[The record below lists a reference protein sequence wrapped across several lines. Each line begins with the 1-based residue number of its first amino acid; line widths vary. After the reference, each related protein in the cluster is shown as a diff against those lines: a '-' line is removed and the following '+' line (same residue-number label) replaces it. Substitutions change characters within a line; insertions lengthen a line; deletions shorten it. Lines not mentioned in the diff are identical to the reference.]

1 MSSVEAQGMGV
12 TSLVNGQ
19 HSGCKYIWT
28 SKAVANV
35 SISGQIVGWTG
46 LIRVDGKTFTWMG
59 NPFPLPTTAT
69 QLAFEYTSTRSTFLM
84 NVAGVV
90 EMNITFL
97 SPVTP
102 SDLKRQSLPFSY
114 VDVTVA
120 STDGKDH
127 DVQIYTDIT
136 AGTSNLSYLPHTIRT
151 ARVNM
156 LQPSFVH
163 CQI

>member
-1 MSSVEAQGMGV
+1 MVVFSP
-12 TSLVNGQ
+12 VNGQ
-19 HSGCKYIWT
+19 HSGCKFIWT
-28 SKAVANV
+28 SKVVADTSV
-35 SISGQIVGWTG
+35 SGQIMGWTG

-59 NPFPLPTTAT
+59 DPFPLPTTVT

-84 NVAGVV
+84 SVAGVV

-120 STDGKDH
+120 STDGKAH
-127 DVQIYTDIT
+127 DVQLYTDIT
-136 AGTSNLSYLPHTIRT
+136 AGMSNLL
-151 ARVNM
+151 
-156 LQPSFVH
+156 
-163 CQI
+163 C